1 MASEPD
7 QTYKISLA
15 VPEHDARLVE
25 AALAE
30 YAESDLPPVVCDF
43 DAGGGR
49 RQIDIYFADPALET
63 ELLERIGAR
72 LTAPLEVQAL
82 DARDWVAESQ
92 RLRRPVRAGR
102 FFVHGAHDRDA
113 IPSGAIAIEIEAGQA
128 FGTGGHDSTEGCL
141 LAVDRLAAEFR
152 PKNALDLGTG
162 SGILAIAIAQCWDIP
177 VLATDVDPVAV
188 AVAAENIRKAGLS
201 LKKRYPGIRTLTAD
215 GLNDEAIR
223 AAGPFDLITANI
235 LADPLIGMAP
245 ALAAQVRSGGRVIL
259 SGLLDWQ
266 EESVLAPYTA
276 RGLAPADRIAKDHWV
291 TLTLVMA

>member
-7 QTYKISLA
+7 QTYKISLTVSEA
-15 VPEHDARLVE
+15 EARLVE
-25 AALAE
+25 SALVEFAE
-30 YAESDLPPVVCDF
+30 QDFPPVVADF
-43 DAGGGR
+43 EAEGGR

-63 ELLERIGAR
+63 ALLERIGTR

-82 DARDWVAESQ
+82 DARDWVAASQ

-113 IPSGAIAIEIEAGQA
+113 IPNGTIAIEIEAGQA

-141 LAVDRLAAEFR
+141 LAVDRLAAEFK
-152 PKNALDLGTG
+152 PKSALDLGTG
-162 SGILAIAIAQCWDIP
+162 SGILAIAIAKCWDIP
-177 VLATDVDPVAV
+177 VLATDVDPVAT
-188 AVAAENIRKAGLS
+188 AVAADNIKKAGLS
-201 LKKRYPGIRTLTAD
+201 LKKRYPGIQTLTAD
-215 GLNDEAIR
+215 GLADEAIQ
-223 AAGPFDLITANI
+223 AAGPFDLIVANI
-235 LADPLIGMAP
+235 LAGPLIEMAP
-245 ALAAQVRSGGRVIL
+245 ALAAQVREGGRVIL

-291 TLTLVMA
+291 TLTLVMV